1 MARSLI
7 GPRIRSRRRTLGL
20 TQAGVA
26 DRAGISASYLN
37 LIEGNK
43 RNIGGALLQRIAGEL
58 GLAVD
63 EIDGAAERR
72 LLGDLGELIGEPL
85 FADLHLSRASA
96 DELASRNAPWARAL
110 ITLHRSW
117 LDRNRE
123 VSALSDRL
131 SHDPFLADSVHDMLT
146 KVSAI
151 RSSSEILESV
161 DDLQPA
167 QRARFASII
176 GTESRRL
183 SDVAQALAAFF
194 DSAHTGTRSI
204 TPVEEIDD
212 FIFERNNYFPA
223 LEQLA
228 QGVRAAAGLL
238 DDTRENAL
246 LDYLEH
252 THAVRLVVQ
261 PAAELVA
268 GGGIHSTS
276 YDPDSRI
283 LAVADTAPSSTRR
296 FAIARLAAVLADA
309 GGVIA
314 DEIARAEVLTSRAAR
329 SRAEHVLSSYAA
341 AAVLMPYDVFRAAAQ
356 AMRYDVESLAQ
367 RFGAGFEQTCHRLS
381 TLRRPGAEGIPFGL
395 MRVDSAGF
403 VTKRFALPHLLLPR
417 HGNACPL
424 WAVYGALQAPGTML
438 RQLVEFP
445 NGDRFLFVARTVEKN
460 RPAFAMPRRLWS
472 MMLAC
477 DALYAD
483 QTVYGDG
490 MDSSSAAPSVPV
502 GANCRLC
509 VRRQCAYREEDP
521 IIDA

>member
-7 GPRIRSRRRTLGL
+7 GPRIRSRRRALGL
-20 TQAGVA
+20 TQASVA
-26 DRAGISASYLN
+26 GRAGISPSYLN

-72 LLGDLGELIGEPL
+72 LLGDLGELAGEPL
-85 FADLHLSRASA
+85 FADLSLDRTSA
-96 DELASRNAPWARAL
+96 VDLASRHAPWARAL

-117 LDRNRE
+117 LDRNRA

-131 SHDPFLADSVHDMLT
+131 SHDPFLADAVHDMLT

-161 DDLQPA
+161 DDLEPA

-176 GTESRRL
+176 GAESRRL

-194 DSAHTGTRSI
+194 DSAHTGTHSI

-212 FIFERNNYFPA
+212 FIFERGNYFPA

-228 QGVRAAAGLL
+228 EDFRAAAGIVA
-238 DDTRENAL
+238 DGNDGAL
-246 LDYLEH
+246 LAYLVNH
-252 THAVRLVVQ
+252 HGVRLVARPSD
-261 PAAELVA
+261 PAPA
-268 GGGIHSTS
+268 GGLRAAA
-276 YDPDSRI
+276 YDPATRT
-283 LAVADTAPSSTRR
+283 LALAETVPRATRR
-296 FAIARLAAVLADA
+296 FALARLAVKLFDSA
-309 GGVIA
+309 GVIP
-314 DEIARAEVLTSRAAR
+314 AEVERAKMLGSDAAR
-329 SRAEHVLSSYAA
+329 RRAEHVLSSYAA
-341 AAVLMPYDVFRAAAQ
+341 AAVIMPYAEFRAAAV
-356 AMRYDVESLAQ
+356 ALRYDIELLGQ
-367 RFGAGFEQTCHRLS
+367 RFSTGIEQTSHRLS
-381 TLRRPGAEGIPFGL
+381 SLRKPGEEGIPFGL

-424 WAVYGALQAPGTML
+424 WAIYGAFQAPGTMQ

-445 NGDRFLFVARTVEKN
+445 TGDRFLFVACTVEKP
-460 RPAFAMPRRLWS
+460 RPAFGMPRRLLS
-472 MMLAC
+472 VMLAC

-490 MDSSSAAPSVPV
+490 IDSSSAAPAVPV
-502 GANCRLC
+502 GPNCRLC
-509 VRRQCAYREEDP
+509 ARRECAYREEDP

>member
-20 TQAGVA
+20 TQASVA
-26 DRAGISASYLN
+26 GRAGISASYLN

-58 GLAVD
+58 GLVVD

-85 FADLHLSRASA
+85 FAELHLSRASA
-96 DELASRNAPWARAL
+96 DDFASRHASWARAL

-117 LDRNRE
+117 LDRNRA

-131 SHDPFLADSVHDMLT
+131 SHDPFLADAVHDMLT

-161 DDLQPA
+161 EDLEPA
-167 QRARFASII
+167 QRARFAAIV
-176 GTESRRL
+176 GAESRRL

-194 DSAHTGTRSI
+194 DSAHSGTRSI

-212 FIFERNNYFPA
+212 FIFERGNHFPA
-223 LEQLA
+223 LERLA
-228 QGVRAAAGLL
+228 EDFRAAAGIVG
-238 DDTRENAL
+238 DCHESAL
-246 LDYLEH
+246 QEYLERG
-252 THAVRLVVQ
+252 HAVRVKAG
-261 PAAELVA
+261 PAGA
-268 GGGIHSTS
+268 GMRATH
-276 YDPDSRI
+276 YDPLTRT
-283 LAVADTAPSSTRR
+283 LAVADTTPRATRR
-296 FAIARLAAVLADA
+296 FALARLAIGLFDA
-309 GGVIA
+309 GGAIP
-314 DEIARAEVLTSRAAR
+314 AEVERAQMLGSDAAR
-329 SRAEHVLSSYAA
+329 RRADHVLSSYAA
-341 AAVLMPYDVFRAAAQ
+341 AAVLMPYAAFRAAAL
-356 AMRYDVESLAQ
+356 ALRYDIEALGR
-367 RFGAGFEQTCHRLS
+367 RFGTGIEQTCHRLS
-381 TLRRPGAEGIPFGL
+381 SLRRPGEEGIAFGL
-395 MRVDSAGF
+395 MRVDAAGF

-424 WAVYGALQAPGTML
+424 WAVYGAFQAPGTMQ

-445 NGDRFLFVARTVEKN
+445 NGDRFLFVACTVEKT
-460 RPAFAMPRRLWS
+460 RPAFSMPRRLLS
-472 MMLAC
+472 VMLAC

-490 MDSSSAAPSVPV
+490 LDCSSAAPAVPV
-502 GANCRLC
+502 GPNCRLC
-509 VRRQCAYREEDP
+509 ARRDCTYREEDP

>member
-7 GPRIRSRRRTLGL
+7 GPRIRSRRRALGL
-20 TQAGVA
+20 TQASVA
-26 DRAGISASYLN
+26 GRAGISASYLN

-72 LLGDLGELIGEPL
+72 LLGDLGELTGEPL

-96 DELASRNAPWARAL
+96 DDLASRHAPWARAL

-117 LDRNRE
+117 VDRNRA
-123 VSALSDRL
+123 VNALSDRL
-131 SHDPFLADSVHDMLT
+131 VHDPFLADAVHDMLT

-161 DDLQPA
+161 DDLEPA
-167 QRARFASII
+167 QRARFAAIV
-176 GTESRRL
+176 GAESRRL

-194 DSAHTGTRSI
+194 DSAHSSTRSI
-204 TPVEEIDD
+204 TPVGEIDD
-212 FIFERNNYFPA
+212 FIFERGNYFPA

-228 QGVRAAAGLL
+228 QEVRAAAAMP
-238 DDTRENAL
+238 DDGRESAL
-246 LDYLEH
+246 LAYLERGH
-252 THAVRLVVQ
+252 GVRVEAH
-261 PAAELVA
+261 PAAEAASL
-268 GGGIHSTS
+268 GGSATAD
-276 YDPDSRI
+276 YDPASRT
-283 LAVADTAPSSTRR
+283 LRVADTAPPAARR
-296 FAIARLAAVLADA
+296 FAFARLAAGLADRHGA
-309 GGVIA
+309 IA
-314 DEIARAEVLTSRAAR
+314 AEIAGATMLTSPAAR
-329 SRAEHVLSSYAA
+329 RRAEHVLSSYAA
-341 AAVLMPYDVFRAAAQ
+341 AAVLMPYEAFRASAHAA
-356 AMRYDVESLAQ
+356 RYDVEALAL
-367 RFGAGFEQTCHRLS
+367 RYGASIEQACHRLT

-395 MRVDSAGF
+395 MRVDAAGF

-424 WAVYGALQAPGTML
+424 WALYGAFQAPGTVV
-438 RQLVEFP
+438 RQLAEFP
-445 NGDRFLFVARTVEKN
+445 SGDRFLFVARTVEKI
-460 RPAFAMPRRLWS
+460 RPAFAMPRRLLS
-472 MMLAC
+472 VMLAC

-490 MDSSSAAPSVPV
+490 MDSSSAGPAVPV
-502 GANCRLC
+502 GPNCRLC
-509 VRRQCAYREEDP
+509 ARRECVYREEDP